1 MPERFEFLIT
11 EEDAKKRLDEFL
23 FGRFFHL
30 SKMFLRETLKN
41 GKCEVNGTLENLGYR
56 LRQNDFIELEL
67 DFGERQII
75 EPEDI
80 PLEIIYED
88 VEFLVVNKPAGMLV
102 HPTVKVRKG
111 TLLNA
116 LTFYLNKENLTQRRE
131 DARAQM
137 ANLDQSLSR
146 AGLVHRLDKQTS
158 GLMVVAKNARSHK
171 ILADHFKRKIVEKKY
186 YALVEGNLEKH
197 EGEINAPIG
206 RYEEERIWNIKA
218 DGKSAITKFC
228 VMERYQDS
236 TLLEL
241 EPVTGRTN
249 QLRIHLA
256 HIGHPILG
264 DTKYGGREFSR
275 LCLHAYKINFWH
287 PNGNRRMEFE
297 TDLPEEMKQKIS
309 NILDRL

>member
-1 MPERFEFLIT
+1 MIEKYEFQIT
-11 EEDAKKRLDEFL
+11 EKDAKKRLDEFL

-41 GKCEVNGTLENLGYR
+41 GKCEVNGTLENLGYK
-56 LRQNDFIELEL
+56 LRENDFIELEL

-75 EPEDI
+75 EPENI
-80 PLEIIYED
+80 PVEIVYED
-88 VEFLVVNKPAGMLV
+88 QEFLVVNKPAGMLV

-116 LTFYLNKENLTQRRE
+116 LTHYLNEENLQNEERNE
-131 DARAQM
+131 LNFSFA
-137 ANLDQSLSR
+137 R

-158 GLMVVAKNARSHK
+158 GLMVVAKNARSHR

-186 YALVEGNLEKH
+186 LAVVEGVIEKD

-206 RYEEERIWNIKA
+206 RFAEERVWNIKA
-218 DGKSAITKFC
+218 DGKSAKTRFWVK
-228 VMERYQDS
+228 ERFSDS
-236 TLLEL
+236 TLLDL

-264 DTKYGGREFSR
+264 DTKYGGREFER
-275 LCLHAYKINFWH
+275 LCLHAYKLSFWH

-297 TDLPEEMKQKIS
+297 IGLPEQ
-309 NILDRL
+309 ILDYFKK

>member
-1 MPERFEFLIT
+1 MPEKYEFQIT
-11 EEDAKKRLDEFL
+11 ETDERKRLDEFL

-30 SKMFLRETLKN
+30 SKMYLRECLRD
-41 GKCEVNGTLENLGYR
+41 GKCEVNGTLENIGYK
-56 LRQNDFIELEL
+56 LRKNDFIELEL

-75 EPEDI
+75 EPEEI

-88 VEFLVVNKPAGMLV
+88 QELLVINKHSGMLV
-102 HPTVKVRKG
+102 HPTVRIRNG

-116 LTFYLNKENLTQRRE
+116 LTHYLNSENLQNEKRE
-131 DARAQM
+131 DLNFPFA
-137 ANLDQSLSR
+137 R

-158 GLMVVAKNARSHK
+158 GLIIISKNIRAHR
-171 ILADHFKRKIVEKKY
+171 ILSDHFMRKLVEKRY
-186 YALVEGNLEKH
+186 YAVVEGIIEND

-206 RYEEERIWNIKA
+206 RFEEQRVWNVKE
-218 DGKSAITKFC
+218 DGKHALTNFWVKQRFD
-228 VMERYQDS
+228 DS

-264 DTKYGGREFSR
+264 DTKYGGREFKR
-275 LCLHAYKINFWH
+275 LCLHAYKLNFWH
-287 PNGNRRMEFE
+287 PNGNNKLEFE
-297 TDLPEEMKQKIS
+297 TDLPEEMKIE
-309 NILDRL
+309 N